1 MNGDI
6 GLSSIWIALAGGV
19 VPALIAAFKRRAMN
33 TLVSLRFRLH
43 PGGLASARAANDPR
57 ASYLAARQTQT
68 LSATAAEGRRT
79 GPDRGEQRAVLP
91 ELDSRPTA
99 QIAVGDQPATLGL

>member
-19 VPALIAAFKRRAMN
+19 RAGSHCRLQAAADDA
-33 TLVSLRFRLH
+33 LVSLRFRLH

-57 ASYLAARQTQT
+57 ASCLAARHIQT

-91 ELDSRPTA
+91 ELDSRPKA
-99 QIAVGDQPATLGL
+99 QIAVGDQPATLCL